1 MSKGK
6 KIALIVAIVAVVV
19 IVGLAIIIPALL
31 NVDRYR
37 PQVIAQIQRETG
49 KPAQIGR
56 LDLTILPRVAI
67 RVDDFSLGNPAGF
80 PSGDFVKA
88 KKIDAVINASAL
100 WNHKVEITSLELD
113 DLVVNMLEN
122 SHSKWNFENPPSSSA
137 PPANSQKEGSAS
149 FTLGV
154 ISKLTIVRG
163 EFAAASLLES
173 GAPGPALI
181 EVHGATINLHDV
193 NFDALSSASLRPPA
207 SPPGELARLSSWFG
221 TIAYAADPE
230 GPPVAHGDIR
240 SDSMQFG
247 TLVVT
252 KLDSKFR
259 LFPKQVFLDD
269 LKLKCY
275 GGSVT
280 GNFSLDFGAANLA
293 YTVDAKM
300 KGVDVAGLLNAFP
313 QARGMMTG
321 TMEGSAMMQGQVTH
335 SSDPLAG
342 ITGSGQTAIRNGQM
356 PSLQLGSNL
365 RSLAKLANVG
375 PAGGDPSSFSSLSS
389 DFRISN
395 DRLSNNKIALV
406 GNGMEV
412 DASGSM
418 TMAGEGSLDYQGDA
432 SLATNGT
439 NPLATLMGGLAG
451 AKMAN
456 GKLIFPFTVG
466 GTLAKPK
473 FSVKSSATE
482 AGALPKAAAQAP
494 IKTVRGLSGLLKK

>member
-1 MSKGK
+1 MSKVK
-6 KIALIVAIVAVVV
+6 KIALIVAIVVVV
-19 IVGLAIIIPALL
+19 FILGLAIIIPMLL

-37 PQVIAQIQRETG
+37 PQVIAQIQQETG

-88 KKIDAVINASAL
+88 KKIEAVINASAL

-113 DLVVNMLEN
+113 DLVVNMLEDT
-122 SHSKWNFENPPSSSA
+122 HSKWNFENPPAASA
-137 PPANSQKEGSAS
+137 PPADPQKDSSAS

-154 ISKLTIVRG
+154 ISKLTVVRG
-163 EFAAASLLES
+163 EFSAASLLAS
-173 GAPGPALI
+173 GVPGPALM
-181 EVHGATINLHDV
+181 EVHGAAINLHDV
-193 NFDALSSASLRPPA
+193 NLDAFSSASLRPPA
-207 SPPGELARLSSWFG
+207 PPPGELARLSNWFN
-221 TIAYAADPE
+221 TIAYAAEPA
-230 GPPVAHGDIR
+230 GPPVAHGDIQ
-240 SDSMQFG
+240 SDALQFG
-247 TLVVT
+247 PLVVT
-252 KLDSKFR
+252 KLNSQFR

-269 LKLKCY
+269 LKLQCY

-280 GNFSLDFGAANLA
+280 GNFSLDFGGANLA

-300 KGVDVAGLLNAFP
+300 KGVDVAGLTNAFP
-313 QARGMMTG
+313 QARGMITG
-321 TMEGSAMMQGQVTH
+321 TMEGSAKMNGEATH

-356 PSLQLGSNL
+356 PSLQLGDNL
-365 RSLAKLANVG
+365 RSLAKMASVG
-375 PAGGDPSSFSSLSS
+375 PANGDPSSFSSLSS
-389 DFRISN
+389 DFQISN
-395 DRLSNNKIALV
+395 DRLSNNKVTLV

-432 SLATNGT
+432 SLAANGS
-439 NPLATLMGGLAG
+439 NPLATIMGGLAG

-473 FSVKSSATE
+473 FSLKGGATQ
-482 AGALPKAAAQAP
+482 AGGLPKAAAQAP
-494 IKTVRGLSGLLKK
+494 VKTVRGLSGLLKK